1 MFKAYFHLS
10 LELVRDVVK
19 TMEDGLLEG
28 FDEEDAKPVSA
39 AFSAPIV
46 SSGPPEDSVEGAN
59 QNGNSTKKH
68 IDQGTI
74 LGDDLGTVKENRK
87 RSPSPLKTTR
97 FKDGTESEASSPTA
111 DEASSPTLL
120 PGPLRIHRD
129 FPVMEAMG
137 HQALEDMVD
146 QTFKDAGCEEKNEMN
161 LEEFTRVAEKD
172 ANILAWFEA
181 LGSVF

>member
-19 TMEDGLLEG
+19 TMEDGLLQG

-39 AFSAPIV
+39 TFSAPIV
-46 SSGPPEDSVEGAN
+46 SSGPPEDSAEETTLEGSN
-59 QNGNSTKKH
+59 KKH
-68 IDQGTI
+68 LDRETL
-74 LGDDLGTVKENRK
+74 LGDDLGVGKGRRK

-97 FKDGTESEASSPTA
+97 FQDGNESEASSPTA

-137 HQALEDMVD
+137 HQALEDMVE
-146 QTFKDAGCEEKNEMN
+146 QTFKDAGCETRDEMG
-161 LEEFTRVAEKD
+161 LEEFRRVAEKD